1 MNIENKMNRL
11 LDLMTT
17 NKAIEDLNL
26 FIEDLFNAGK
36 LDLDSYLKVF
46 HY

>member
-1 MNIENKMNRL
+1 
-11 LDLMTT
+11 MTT

-46 HY
+46 Y